1 MKKFFAVLL
10 MAAAMF
16 SAAQIVEP
24 VTAYA
29 KDVWVAS
36 NERCHYYVMTE
47 TFKYRYADTKGFSI
61 DVKFV
66 TADNSFVGGRSGA
79 RWDFFYD
86 DALNGCWM
94 CTVETSG
101 RSFPA
106 SKDFVSQRILDYC
119 LANLY

>member
-29 KDVWVAS
+29 KDVWIAS
-36 NERCHYYVMTE
+36 DERCHYYVMTE

-66 TADNSFVGGRSGA
+66 TADNSFVGG
-79 RWDFFYD
+79 
-86 DALNGCWM
+86 
-94 CTVETSG
+94 VEKSQSRLFELGNVSSG
-101 RSFPA
+101 RG
-106 SKDFVSQRILDYC
+106 
-119 LANLY
+119 